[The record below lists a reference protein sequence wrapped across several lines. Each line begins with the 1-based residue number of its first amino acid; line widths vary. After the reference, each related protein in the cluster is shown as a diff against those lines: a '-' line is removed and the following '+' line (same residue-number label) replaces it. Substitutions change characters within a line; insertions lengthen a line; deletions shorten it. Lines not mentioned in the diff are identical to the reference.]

1 MDVFDPDRPERV
13 LYEPRG
19 LARPM
24 RCSRP
29 FADDNKE
36 RPLIKSRIFLIA
48 GLTLASVTAQVF
60 VQPPAMA
67 QTEDQKAKAREH
79 FKNARRL
86 YDLGKYKDAIEAY
99 QQAYLNVE
107 DPVFLYN
114 IAQSY
119 RLDNQPE
126 EAIKFYKTY
135 LRRSQDAA
143 NRADVEQKIAELQKE
158 IETKQA
164 NPPAKT
170 DPTPVQ
176 PPVVVQP
183 PPPDPS
189 AVTPPP
195 TDASVATTAIPPTAD
210 GDSPTLAYGLL
221 IGGGAGVAL
230 ATIFG
235 AVANSKAKDLESA
248 TVFDPAVERSGK
260 AFNTAA
266 VIFTVAGVA
275 AAGTGLYLLLTRDS
289 SSEAAQSGG
298 VRVASNRRSLSI
310 FPAVGPGYA
319 GAGAGFNF

>member
-1 MDVFDPDRPERV
+1 MDVFDPDRPERL

-19 LARPM
+19 PVRPIG
-24 RCSRP
+24 CSRP
-29 FADDNKE
+29 VADDEME
-36 RPLIKSRIFLIA
+36 RPLMKSRLFLIA
-48 GLTLASVTAQVF
+48 GLSLASVTAQVY
-60 VQPPAMA
+60 VQPLAMA
-67 QTEDQKAKAREH
+67 QTEDQKTKAREH

-86 YDLGKYKDAIEAY
+86 YDLGKYKEAIEAY

-119 RLDNQPE
+119 RLDNQPD
-126 EAIKFYKTY
+126 EAIRFYKTY
-135 LRRSQDAA
+135 LRRSPEAG
-143 NRADVEQKIAELQKE
+143 NRADVEQKMAELQKE

-164 NPPAKT
+164 NQPPKT
-170 DPTPVQ
+170 DPTPEQ

-189 AVTPPP
+189 TVTPPT
-195 TDASVATTAIPPTAD
+195 TDLSVATTAPPTAD

-235 AVANSKAKDLESA
+235 AVANSKAKTLESA
-248 TVFDPAVERSGK
+248 AVSGEVFDQSVERSGK

-266 VIFTVAGVA
+266 VIFGVAGVA

-289 SSEAAQSGG
+289 ASES
-298 VRVASNRRSLSI
+298 ASNESSLSI

>member
-1 MDVFDPDRPERV
+1 M
-13 LYEPRG
+13 
-19 LARPM
+19 
-24 RCSRP
+24 
-29 FADDNKE
+29 
-36 RPLIKSRIFLIA
+36 KSRLFLIA
-48 GLTLASVTAQVF
+48 GLIVASATAQVF
-60 VQPPAMA
+60 VQPLAMA
-67 QTEDQKAKAREH
+67 QTEDQKTKAREH

-126 EAIKFYKTY
+126 EAIRFYKTY
-135 LRRSQDAA
+135 LRRSPEAG
-143 NRADVEQKIAELQKE
+143 NRADVEQKMAELQKE

-164 NPPAKT
+164 NQPPKT
-170 DPTPVQ
+170 EPRPES

-189 AVTPPP
+189 TVTPPP
-195 TDASVATTAIPPTAD
+195 PDVSVGATTAPPTSD
-210 GDSPTLAYGLL
+210 DSPTLAYGLL

-235 AVANSKAKDLESA
+235 AVANSKAKTLESA

-266 VIFTVAGVA
+266 VIFGVAGVA

-289 SSEAAQSGG
+289 STEAAQSSGS
-298 VRVASNRRSLSI
+298 RVASNRRSLSV